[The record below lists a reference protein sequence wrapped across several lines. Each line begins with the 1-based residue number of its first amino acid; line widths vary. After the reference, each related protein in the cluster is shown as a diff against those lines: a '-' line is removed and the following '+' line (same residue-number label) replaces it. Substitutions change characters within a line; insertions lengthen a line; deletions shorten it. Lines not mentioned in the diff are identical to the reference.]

1 MNNEPSSQLELQHLD
16 GQVAVVTGAG
26 RGIGRGIAL
35 TLARA
40 GAWVVAAARSTGEIE
55 ETSAMIQAEGGRA
68 LAVGV
73 DVTDGE
79 SVDAMFRQV
88 LQTCQRVDLLV
99 NNAGIAG
106 DQAPVW
112 EASFESWW
120 QVQEVNL
127 KGPFL
132 TARTVL
138 PAMISRRSGRIIN
151 IASNIGA
158 HPVAAYSAYSVS
170 KAGLIRLSDCL
181 AEMTK
186 PYNIQVFAI
195 SPGLVRTAMTAS
207 IPFYDNTPE
216 EEYLPP
222 ERAGR
227 LCAFLASGRADRLSG
242 RYFHVMD
249 DIEGLVLRTDEILE
263 KDLYA
268 MRLNTFEDEG

>member
-1 MNNEPSSQLELQHLD
+1 MNNEPTGQLELQRLD

-40 GAWVVAAARSTGEIE
+40 GAWVVTAARTTGEIE

-68 LAVGV
+68 LAVEV
-73 DVTDGE
+73 DVTE
-79 SVDAMFRQV
+79 EKSVDAMFHQV

-99 NNAGIAG
+99 NNAAIVG
-106 DQAPVW
+106 DLAPIW
-112 EASFESWW
+112 EAPLENWW
-120 QVQEVNL
+120 RVQEVNL

-132 TARTVL
+132 TARAIL
-138 PAMISRRSGRIIN
+138 PAMVSRRSGRIIN
-151 IASNIGA
+151 IASNMGVR
-158 HPVAAYSAYSVS
+158 PAATYSAYSVS

-181 AEMTK
+181 AEMTA
-186 PYNIQVFAI
+186 PHNIQVFAI

-227 LCAFLASGRADRLSG
+227 LCAFLASGRADRLNG

-249 DIEGLVLRTDEILE
+249 DIESLVLRTDKILE

-268 MRLNTFEDEG
+268 MRLNIFDDET